1 MNLAGYAAWQY
12 IASGKVENDRL
23 QAFLG
28 DTAAVGGDDLY
39 PCHQASGIRRHHR
52 QTAEQQAREHHH
64 PGRVVRDF

>member
-39 PCHQASGIRRHHR
+39 PCHQASGIRRYHR
-52 QTAEQQAREHHH
+52 QASEQQTREHHH